1 MIVFLLKKEKMNV
14 VAETFISAGQIG
26 NLLFPDGRPMPFPH
40 RTATEKR
47 RSLLPDNLKS
57 KDRISKVLTGKT
69 KVLTVFSK
77 VLTVFSKVL
86 SVFSVCVK
94 RKSNDAGIRIR
105 PQGCRCGG
113 QCAACST
120 GGWFIQS
127 SAGIP
132 CPEKGGPARLWLVP
146 G

>member
-69 KVLTVFSK
+69 KVLSVFSK

-94 RKSNDAGIRIR
+94 
-105 PQGCRCGG
+105 
-113 QCAACST
+113 
-120 GGWFIQS
+120 
-127 SAGIP
+127 
-132 CPEKGGPARLWLVP
+132 LWCTKN